1 MPYWVC
7 IWVMFV
13 ISNCSIRN
21 GLWTNAPGFVA
32 SETLNTIP
40 IQVVKAGRVV
50 VAASLHSAALTAFS
64 LAISELAMV
73 TSCCTRNESVLS
85 AEIAAVWLAWQPL
98 CTHERKVWPD
108 CAQLCDT
115 VG

>member
-7 IWVMFV
+7 IWLMFV

-21 GLWTNAPGFVA
+21 GLWTNAPGFIA

-50 VAASLHSAALTAFS
+50 VAASLHSAFLMAVSF
-64 LAISELAMV
+64 AISELAIV
-73 TSCCTRNESVLS
+73 TSCCTRNESVLY
-85 AEIAAVWLAWQPL
+85 ADIAAVSLAWQPL
-98 CTHERKVWPD
+98 CTHERKVWLD
-108 CAQLCDT
+108 CAQVCDA

>member
-7 IWVMFV
+7 IWLMFV
-13 ISNCSIRN
+13 INSCSIRN
-21 GLWTNAPGFVA
+21 GLWTNAPGTDD

-50 VAASLHSAALTAFS
+50 VAASLHSAGLMAFS

-73 TSCCTRNESVLS
+73 RSCCTRSESVLY

-98 CTHERKVWPD
+98 CT
-108 CAQLCDT
+108 QLR
-115 VG
+115 